1 MPWSLLAETGPWRLM
16 PHLPAALWPWASA
29 IPQHQDSMIL
39 TPWISLVIQ
48 CLSHL
53 LAEMWWHG
61 QFPQWVQ
68 FSPNCITKNSSKEL
82 IKRLPGEGHSHK
94 HEVHPAPLPS
104 ESATPGWKRCG
115 PHTGPFPNAPWN
127 RMGAALSPNLPCS
140 NSFLPTRLP
149 YVQNRSIA
157 RCMSKVFCFLNVIF
171 PRIYWHPTMLLL
183 GCRRGF
189 LPFGPKIETTR
200 NLDSNHDQGNAHLFI
215 RHLKVSSSLC
225 YCFEDKVNKVGNS
238 NLIDCAILLKPGAI
252 TNIYQLLKY

>member
-39 TPWISLVIQ
+39 TPWISLVVQ

-82 IKRLPGEGHSHK
+82 IRGCQEKVIHTNMRYIQLLSPVKVPRQVGRD
-94 HEVHPAPLPS
+94 VVL
-104 ESATPGWKRCG
+104 T
-115 PHTGPFPNAPWN
+115 TGPFPNAPWN

-157 RCMSKVFCFLNVIF
+157 RCMSKFSFLKCNFPQNLLASYNAASWLQKRLFCHL
-171 PRIYWHPTMLLL
+171 
-183 GCRRGF
+183 
-189 LPFGPKIETTR
+189 GPK
-200 NLDSNHDQGNAHLFI
+200 
-215 RHLKVSSSLC
+215 
-225 YCFEDKVNKVGNS
+225 
-238 NLIDCAILLKPGAI
+238 
-252 TNIYQLLKY
+252 